1 MEKINKLE
9 WNKGENASWEG
20 VEMNEINFQNR
31 FGCLELIYDNE
42 DEVFGF
48 VKLEDNGEFKRYLI
62 GNSEKEVKIK
72 IIKMFSFT
80 NESHYYD
87 NLLDEHHGFSKTKTN
102 IQINNVQ
109 EMIDVIDEFI
119 LVNELP
125 EFIKIN
131 DLKEFENAL
140 DEYYEQNFPTAFNKP
155 PKNND

>member
-9 WNKGENASWEG
+9 WNNEENPLYEG
-20 VEMNEINFQNR
+20 VEMNEVNIQNR

-48 VKLEDNGEFKRYLI
+48 VKLEEDGEHTTYLV
-62 GNSEKEVKIK
+62 GNSEKEVIIK

-80 NESHYYD
+80 NETHHYD
-87 NLLDEHHGFSKTKTN
+87 NALDEHHGFSKIKVNT
-102 IQINNVQ
+102 QINNVQ
-109 EMIDVIDEFI
+109 EMIDLIDDF
-119 LVNELP
+119 V
-125 EFIKIN
+125 FIKEIPN
-131 DLKEFENAL
+131 SIRISDYKQLESAL